1 MISSGL
7 LLTCQT
13 SRYKLLILLENSNNI
28 NECIQISILYKQIDI
43 ELIYEYISNIMSQL
57 SSAVVVMRCG
67 IHVQKLR
74 HWKWV
79 PRVTNN
85 VQISILCKYIENLD
99 H

>member
-43 ELIYEYISNIMSQL
+43 ELIYEYISNIMSQFVF
-57 SSAVVVMRCG
+57 SCCG
-67 IHVQKLR
+67 DEMWHPCTEIASLEMGAKSY
-74 HWKWV
+74 K
-79 PRVTNN
+79 
-85 VQISILCKYIENLD
+85 
-99 H
+99 